1 MGRDRAAS
9 APAHPSR
16 AGSGRRR
23 PGTEARRRGVLGKLA
38 RILGPGLIT
47 GASDDDPSGIG
58 TYAVAGASLG
68 LATLWT
74 AVVTFPLMAA
84 VQTICARL
92 GLVSGRGL
100 AGILRER
107 HPKWIVYPAV
117 LALVL
122 ANTINIG
129 ADLEAIADAVGIL
142 AGQPVKWL
150 VVPVG
155 LGILAVQVF
164 ASYRLI
170 ARVFKWLT
178 LALLA
183 YVIDAVI
190 VRPDPAAVL
199 RATFLPTLSADKAYL
214 TTLVAI
220 LGTTISPYLFFWQSS
235 QEVEEKKAHGKTR
248 QELRGATPTELRYS
262 TIDVTVG
269 MGVSNAIMYFIILAT
284 ALTLFA
290 SGQTRIATAADAAE
304 ALRPLA
310 GDFAGFIFAAGM
322 VGTGLLAIP
331 ILSAS
336 AAYAV
341 SETLGW
347 RGGLD
352 EKWWRARPFYA
363 VIGAATVAGM
373 MMDFVGIRAM
383 DALFWTAVLNGAV
396 APPLLVLIM
405 LAARDPKIMR
415 RQPIGPALTILGW
428 TATVAM
434 FLALFGFA
442 YTSLAS

>member
-1 MGRDRAAS
+1 VGRDIAAS
-9 APAHPSR
+9 APAHRSTGGP
-16 AGSGRRR
+16 GRRR
-23 PGTEARRRGVLGKLA
+23 RGLLGKLA

-84 VQTICARL
+84 VETICARL
-92 GLVSGRGL
+92 GLVSGMGL
-100 AGILRER
+100 AGILRAR
-107 HPKWIVYPAV
+107 YPKWVLYPAV

-129 ADLEAIADAVGIL
+129 ADLEAIADAVAVLVGR
-142 AGQPVKWL
+142 PVNWL

-190 VRPDPAAVL
+190 VRPDPVPVL
-199 RATFLPTLSADKAYL
+199 RATFLPTLSADRAYL

-235 QEVEEKKAHGKTR
+235 QEVEEKKAHGKKT
-248 QELRGATPTELRYS
+248 QHELRGATSTELRYS

-290 SGQTRIATAADAAE
+290 SGQTRIASAADAAE

-310 GDFAGFIFAAGM
+310 GDFAGFLFAAGM

-347 RGGLD
+347 REGLD

-363 VIGAATVAGM
+363 VIVAATVAGM

-428 TATVAM
+428 VATVAM